1 MLYIVVEYIVNI
13 CDDVCIFVLLCMINV
28 MLIVQG
34 GVFLIGGIWLCV
46 IELYDYCVVDGME
59 DDVFVYVMLK
69 IGLGCIDVQ
78 KKVVCDVLFDV
89 IKVYF
94 VELYVKCYFVLLME
108 LIEFSES
115 GLYKYNNI
123 YVCYKWVG

>member
-1 MLYIVVEYIVNI
+1 M
-13 CDDVCIFVLLCMINV
+13 
-28 MLIVQG
+28 
-34 GVFLIGGIWLCV
+34 
-46 IELYDYCVVDGME
+46 
-59 DDVFVYVMLK
+59 
-69 IGLGCIDVQ
+69 
-78 KKVVCDVLFDV
+78 CDVLFDV